1 MVNFSDFCRLPPGG
15 RRGDVGEDLDEMKF
29 LEDDWKMKKR
39 CAWVPVTLLW
49 WVSSAMW
56 AAPPAVAAAGPQ
68 PQTAS
73 VAAASAAQYRAV
85 LDKYCVTCHNER
97 AKVGGLMLDKVDL
110 SNIPAGA
117 PGDADV
123 LEKVVRKVRVG
134 MMPPQGAP
142 RPDPG
147 TQHAL
152 VAWLTAELDRAALA
166 RPNPGRGLI
175 HRLNRAEYANA
186 IRDLLALDV
195 DTSSMLPPDDSAYGF
210 DNIADALGV
219 SPVLLERYLTAAD
232 KIASLAIGDPES
244 QPAGQTFRIRQD
256 ASQDTHIE
264 GLPVG
269 TEGGILAKTTLP
281 LDGEYDFSIR
291 LFRTN
296 LGVVRGLEY
305 DHSLEYTVD
314 GERVHLSKVG
324 GDDDFRANLKNM
336 TKAGDDVEARAHFR
350 MPLKAGPHIITV
362 AFLNRTAA
370 ANPLRLQPFIRSSN
384 DTLDTIGHP
393 HLDTFTLT
401 GPFNPTGPGD
411 TPSRRRVLFCR
422 PTGRADEEAC
432 AGRILSTFARRAYRG
447 VETAADLRR
456 LQEFYQAG
464 RRGGNFEAGIRT
476 ALQRILASPKFVFRV
491 ERDPES
497 LAPGAVYRV
506 SDLELAS
513 RLSFFLWSSIPD
525 DELLRVARQGTL
537 KIPAVLDHQVR
548 RMLEDPKSEALV
560 TNFAGQWLY
569 LRNLKSL
576 QPNSNEFPDFDDN
589 LRQALHRETE
599 LFFASIMREDRN
611 VLDLMTASYT
621 FLNERLAKHYGV
633 PNVYGSQFR
642 RVTLDD
648 EARRGLLGK
657 GAILMV
663 TSHADRTSPVVRGK
677 WILDNL
683 LDAPPPP
690 PPAVVPPL
698 DESNQRAG
706 KILTMRERMEEHR
719 KNPVCAGC
727 HKIMDPIGLSLENF
741 DAVGRWRTRDGGTL
755 GPEINASGEL
765 LDGTRVD
772 GVVTLRQALV
782 KQPEIFVSTVTEKL
796 LTYALGRGLAY
807 YDMPTVRAIV
817 RDAAS
822 HDYRFSSLV
831 RGIVNSTPFQRRAKV
846 IRDIDN
852 PAQRTAAR

>member
-1 MVNFSDFCRLPPGG
+1 MN
-15 RRGDVGEDLDEMKF
+15 
-29 LEDDWKMKKR
+29 R
-39 CAWVPVTLLW
+39 CVSVAVVVLLW
-49 WVSSAMW
+49 MSSAMW
-56 AAPPAVAAAGPQ
+56 AAPRAAGRQNQ
-68 PQTAS
+68 PNQPAS
-73 VAAASAAQYRAV
+73 ASAASVPEYRAV

-97 AKVGGLMLDKVDL
+97 AKAGGLMLDKVDL
-110 SNIPAGA
+110 SNISGA
-117 PGDADV
+117 TPGTAFSSTTAPSSAEV

-142 RPDPG
+142 RPDPE

-152 VAWLTAELDRAALA
+152 VAWLTTELDRAAQA
-166 RPNPGRGLI
+166 NPNPGRGLI

-186 IRDLLALDV
+186 IRDLLTLDV

-232 KIASLAIGDPES
+232 KITSLATGDPET

-305 DHSLEYTVD
+305 EYQLEYTVD
-314 GERVHLSKVG
+314 GERVHLSSIG

-350 MPLKAGPHIITV
+350 MPLKAGPHTITV

-370 ANPLRLQPFIRSSN
+370 ANPLRLQPFVRSSN

-411 TPSRRRVLFCR
+411 TPSRRRVFFCR
-422 PTGRADEEAC
+422 PASRADEEAC
-432 AGRILSTFARRAYRG
+432 AGKIISTFARRAYRG
-447 VETAADLRR
+447 SVTEADLRR
-456 LQEFYQAG
+456 LHEFYQGG
-464 RRGGNFEAGIRT
+464 RHDGNFEAGIRI

-491 ERDPES
+491 ERDPAS

-537 KIPAVLDHQVR
+537 KTPAVLDRQVR
-548 RMLEDPKSEALV
+548 RMLEDPKAEALV
-560 TNFAGQWLY
+560 DNFAGQWLY
-569 LRNLKSL
+569 LRNLKSM

-589 LRQALHRETE
+589 LRQALHQETE
-599 LFFASIMREDRN
+599 MFFASIMHEDRN
-611 VLDLMTASYT
+611 VLDLMTADYT

-642 RVTLDD
+642 RVTMHDD
-648 EARRGLLGK
+648 ARRGLLGK

-698 DESNQRAG
+698 DESNQRGG

-741 DAVGRWRTRDGGTL
+741 DAVGAWRTRDGGTL
-755 GPEINASGEL
+755 GPEINASGVL
-765 LDGTRVD
+765 LDGTKVD
-772 GVVTLRQALV
+772 GVVTLRQALL
-782 KQPEIFVSTVTEKL
+782 KQPEIFVATVTEKL

-822 HDYRFSSLV
+822 EDYRFSSLV
-831 RGIVNSTPFQRRAKV
+831 LGIVNSTPFQKRTKV
-846 IRDIDN
+846 AQDIEN
-852 PAQRTAAR
+852 PALRTAAR